1 MTFEESLEK
10 LTEIVSKLENENMA
24 LEESIDLYKQGIE
37 LSVSCKKQLEDA
49 KLKITEYKTEE

>member
-1 MTFEESLEK
+1 MTFEESLVK
-10 LTEIVSKLENENMA
+10 LTEIVSKLENENMT

-37 LSVSCKKQLEDA
+37 LSVSCKKELQNA